1 MISRLP
7 IRATRALDP
16 RDNLGEE
23 SKFISFITDG
33 ASSRGVLEYRRC
45 KAERINPQPSVG
57 EGRDGVGGLQTHAEQ
72 EGMAYPL
79 GAVGFSAAGVPCGVR
94 CGGQTPPK

>member
-33 ASSRGVLEYRRC
+33 ASSRVVLGYR
-45 KAERINPQPSVG
+45 Q
-57 EGRDGVGGLQTHAEQ
+57 GGAHK
-72 EGMAYPL
+72 
-79 GAVGFSAAGVPCGVR
+79 SAA
-94 CGGQTPPK
+94 